1 MTPLDSSASQ
11 LVAMMAAA
19 GQPGLETLAPTDA
32 RVGFSMGMMAL
43 QSPAIE
49 VGAVADLLAKGA
61 HGAIP
66 LRSYRP
72 LHSDPKDAIP
82 VIVFFHGG
90 GFFLGDLDVFDR
102 QCRRLCQASNCAVI
116 SVDYRMAPEHRFPA
130 AAEDAFA
137 AVRWIAANAAELG
150 IDPARLAVAGD
161 SAGGNLAAGV
171 CLMARETGG
180 PAIAQQILLYPFI
193 NLHAQPV
200 DGIFLT
206 EALARHSIALY
217 TSSEAER
224 SDWRASPTLATNHSD
239 LPPAIVLACGH
250 DPLFDDCL
258 AYSAALK
265 RAGVAVKEIVYPG
278 QIHGFLLM
286 DAVLPEAATAMDEVG
301 RLVRIVLKG
310 ASS

>member
-11 LVAMMAAA
+11 LVAMLAAA
-19 GQPGLETLAPTDA
+19 GQPGLETLSTTDA

-49 VGAVADLLAKGA
+49 VGAVAELLAQSAQGP
-61 HGAIP
+61 IP
-66 LRSYRP
+66 MRSYRP
-72 LHSDPKDAIP
+72 QNSGPKDTIP

-102 QCRRLCQASNCAVI
+102 QCRRLCRASNCAVI
-116 SVDYRMAPEHRFPA
+116 SVDYRMAPEHKFPA

-150 IDPARLAVAGD
+150 IDAARLAVAGD

-171 CLMARETGG
+171 CLMARENGG
-180 PAIAQQILLYPFI
+180 PAIAQQILMYPFI

-217 TSSEAER
+217 ASSQAAR
-224 SDWRASPTLATNHSD
+224 ADWRASPALADSHAG

-258 AYSAALK
+258 AYSAALQ

-286 DAVLPEAATAMDEVG
+286 DAAIPEAATAMDEIG
-301 RLVRIVLKG
+301 RLVRTALEG